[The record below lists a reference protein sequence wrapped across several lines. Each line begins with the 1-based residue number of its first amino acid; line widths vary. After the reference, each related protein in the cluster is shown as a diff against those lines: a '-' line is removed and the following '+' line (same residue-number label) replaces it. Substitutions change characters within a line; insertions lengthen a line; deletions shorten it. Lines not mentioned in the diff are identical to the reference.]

1 MVILSQQIAG
11 ICGGALVVNLPWQPK
26 AIAERLGAVMVA
38 VPYCLDLI
46 GESYLAIVLNHVD
59 AFRRKSAWCQP
70 A

>member
-1 MVILSQQIAG
+1 MG
-11 ICGGALVVNLPWQPK
+11 GGALVVNLPWQPK

-59 AFRRKSAWCQP
+59 AFRPKSA
-70 A
+70 